1 MKKVRLPARIRRVVV
16 LATLAGAAIS
26 AVVVSGGTNVWE
38 AWVAGDKHDS
48 ATPNTEA
55 KGEPAIVSRVIDGDT
70 ISVQLLNTQGTARV
84 RLIGIDTPELGHG
97 TGPNECFAEDARS
110 ILETLLP
117 VGAEV
122 ALSTD
127 PSQLQEDKYGRL
139 LRHVT
144 DQATGTNVTLALLEA
159 GAGLEYT
166 YNQPYTGQSEYRAAE
181 TAARNHALGYWGAC
195 L

>member
-1 MKKVRLPARIRRVVV
+1 MTRRNKHRGIRATGV
-16 LATLAGAAIS
+16 LAVLIGGLITAIS
-26 AVVVSGGTNVWE
+26 LTGGTASWQSWIAGSGKPEGQHSE
-38 AWVAGDKHDS
+38 APVSES
-48 ATPNTEA
+48 ATVA
-55 KGEPAIVSRVIDGDT
+55 RFIDGDT
-70 ISVQLLNTQGTARV
+70 IDVQLPNTQGTARV

-97 TGPNECFAEDARS
+97 TGPNECFADDARL

-117 VGAEV
+117 VGTEV

-127 PSQLQEDKYGRL
+127 PTQLQEDTYGRL

-144 DQATGTNVTLALLEA
+144 DQATGTNVTLALLEV

-166 YNQPYTGQSEYRAAE
+166 YNQPYTGQAEYRAAE
-181 TAARNHALGYWGAC
+181 SAARNHALGYWGAC